1 MFDIWGIIK
10 QDRKRPEGKKHLL
23 IETEKRRWALD
34 LLPVAL
40 IAVFLAAGRLSSGF
54 AEISSPPVF
63 IPETVRTW
71 VEVEYPF
78 QLPSVRGFLSPP
90 ILADVIPGCG
100 REGEKPLKNGT
111 RVRIISSQ
119 PLIFRLEKMP
129 GSHLLLLGQKVDVN
143 QAGRRDLEAIPGIGP
158 SLSERILQY
167 REEHGD
173 FRELSGL
180 LDIRGIGPK
189 SLSKIREYLTINTND

>member
-1 MFDIWGIIK
+1 MLRERGN
-10 QDRKRPEGKKHLL
+10 KRFN
-23 IETEKRRWALD
+23 LD
-34 LLPVAL
+34 LLPVVF
-40 IAVFLAAGRLSSGF
+40 IAVFLAAGRLYSGSE
-54 AEISSPPVF
+54 EISSTPVSV
-63 IPETVRTW
+63 PETARTW

-78 QLPSVRGFLSPP
+78 QLPWVRGFVSPP
-90 ILADVIPGCG
+90 LLAEMIPGSG
-100 REGEKPLKNGT
+100 REGETRLKNGT

-129 GSHLLLLGQKVDVN
+129 GSHLLLFGQKIDVN

-173 FRELSGL
+173 FREVSGL
-180 LDIRGIGPK
+180 LDVRGIGPK
-189 SLSKIREYLTINTND
+189 SLSKIQEYLTINTND

>member
-1 MFDIWGIIK
+1 M
-10 QDRKRPEGKKHLL
+10 L
-23 IETEKRRWALD
+23 IEMEKRRWALD
-34 LLPVAL
+34 LLPVAF
-40 IAVFLAAGRLSSGF
+40 IAVFLAAGRLYSGS
-54 AEISSPPVF
+54 EGISATPGSV
-63 IPETVRTW
+63 PETVRTW

-78 QLPSVRGFLSPP
+78 QLPWVRGFISPP
-90 ILADVIPGCG
+90 ILVDVIPGSR
-100 REGEKPLKNGT
+100 REGEKQLKNGT

-129 GSHLLLLGQKVDVN
+129 GSHLLLFGQKIDVN

-173 FRELSGL
+173 FQEISGL
-180 LDIRGIGPK
+180 LDVRGIGPK
-189 SLSKIREYLTINTND
+189 SLSKIQEYLTINTND

>member
-1 MFDIWGIIK
+1 MI
-10 QDRKRPEGKKHLL
+10 
-23 IETEKRRWALD
+23 IETEKRRWAPD
-34 LLPVAL
+34 LLPA
-40 IAVFLAAGRLSSGF
+40 AVLAALLVAGQIYSGSE
-54 AEISSPPVF
+54 EIFSPPVS
-63 IPETVRTW
+63 IPETVKTW

-78 QLPSVRGFLSPP
+78 QVPFVRGYFSPP

-100 REGEKPLKNGT
+100 QEGEKPLKNGT
-111 RVRIISSQ
+111 RVRIISGQ

-143 QAGRRDLEAIPGIGP
+143 QAGRRDLEAVPGIGP